1 MAERMA
7 LTGNEAVAYAMMQI
21 NPDVVAAYPITPQ
34 TALMQKFADFVADG
48 EVDTQFVLVES
59 EHSAMSAVV
68 GAAAAGARAMTATAA
83 NGLALM
89 WEILYIAASTRLPI
103 VMPVV
108 NRALSAPINILCDHS
123 DTMGARD
130 SGWIQLF
137 SENAQEAYDN
147 TIQAVRIA
155 EHRDVLTPVM
165 VTLDGFIISHG
176 LEVVEVLDKE
186 AVQDFV
192 GEYEPAYTLLDP
204 EHPIT
209 FGPIDFSDYYME
221 HKRSQVDG
229 IEAAR
234 RVIPEVGRE
243 FGKRFGRSYGM
254 IEEHGTDGAEALL
267 VALGSTAGSAKAV
280 VDDMRERGLPVGLV
294 KIRAFRPFPYEELR
308 EALGKAKA
316 VAVMDRSISFG
327 AQAGP
332 LALEV
337 RSALYGLSLPVRDY
351 IYGLGGRNITLEEIE
366 DILQEALEMAKTKEA
381 EPLVKYVSV
390 RE

>member
-7 LTGNEAVAYAMMQI
+7 LTGNEAVAHAMMQI

-48 EVDTQFVLVES
+48 DVDTELILVES

-89 WEILYIAASTRLPI
+89 WEILYIAASCRLPI

-155 EHRDVLTPVM
+155 EHPDVLTPVM

-176 LEVVEVLDKE
+176 LETVEVLDKE
-186 AVQDFV
+186 AVQAFV
-192 GEYEPAYTLLDP
+192 GEHKPAYTLLDP

-234 RVIPEVGRE
+234 KVIPEVGRE
-243 FGKRFGRSYGM
+243 FGERFGRAYGM
-254 IEEHGTDGAEALL
+254 IEEYRTEGAEALL

-294 KIRAFRPFPYEELR
+294 KVRAFRPFPYEELKNV
-308 EALGKAKA
+308 LGRAKA

-332 LALEV
+332 VAIEV
-337 RSALYGLSLPVRDY
+337 RSALYGLDVPVRDY
-351 IYGLGGRNITLEEIE
+351 IYGLGGRNITLEEIDE
-366 DILQEALEMAKTKEA
+366 ILREALEMARTGDA
-381 EPLVKYVSV
+381 EPSVKYVNV

>member
-176 LEVVEVLDKE
+176 LEVAEVLDKE

>member
-254 IEEHGTDGAEALL
+254 IEEYGTDGAEALL

>member
-48 EVDTQFVLVES
+48 EVDTELVLVES

-243 FGKRFGRSYGM
+243 FGERFGRRYGM
-254 IEEHGTDGAEALL
+254 IEEYGTDGAEALL

-308 EALGKAKA
+308 EALGKARA

-332 LALEV
+332 LAVEV
-337 RSALYGLSLPVRDY
+337 RSALYGLSPPVRDY
-351 IYGLGGRNITLEEIE
+351 IYGLGGRNITLEEIG
-366 DILQEALEMAKTKEA
+366 DILQEALEMAKTEEA

>member
-243 FGKRFGRSYGM
+243 FGERFGRRYGM
-254 IEEHGTDGAEALL
+254 IEEYGTDGAEALL

>member
-48 EVDTQFVLVES
+48 EVDTELVLVES

-243 FGKRFGRSYGM
+243 FGERFGRSYGM
-254 IEEHGTDGAEALL
+254 IEEYGTDGAEALL

>member
-48 EVDTQFVLVES
+48 EVDTELVLVES

-243 FGKRFGRSYGM
+243 FGERFGRRYGM
-254 IEEHGTDGAEALL
+254 IEEYGTDGAEALL

>member
-243 FGKRFGRSYGM
+243 FGERFGRRYGM
-254 IEEHGTDGAEALL
+254 IEEYGTDGAEALL

-280 VDDMRERGLPVGLV
+280 VEDMRERGLPVGLV

-332 LALEV
+332 LAVEV

>member
-243 FGKRFGRSYGM
+243 FGERFGRRYGM
-254 IEEHGTDGAEALL
+254 IEEYGTDGAEALL

-332 LALEV
+332 LAVEV

>member
-243 FGKRFGRSYGM
+243 FGERFGRSYGM
-254 IEEHGTDGAEALL
+254 IEEYGTDGAEALL

-332 LALEV
+332 LAVEV

>member
-243 FGKRFGRSYGM
+243 FGERFGRSYGM
-254 IEEHGTDGAEALL
+254 IEEYGTDGAEALL

>member
-7 LTGNEAVAYAMMQI
+7 LTGNEAVAHAMMQI

-48 EVDTQFVLVES
+48 DVDTELILVES

-89 WEILYIAASTRLPI
+89 WEILYIAASCRLPI

-155 EHRDVLTPVM
+155 EHPDVLTPVM

-176 LEVVEVLDKE
+176 LEAVEVLDKE
-186 AVQDFV
+186 AVQGFI
-192 GEYEPAYTLLDP
+192 GEYRPAYTLLDP

-221 HKRSQVDG
+221 HKKSQVDG

-234 RVIPEVGRE
+234 KVIPEVGRE
-243 FGKRFGRSYGM
+243 FGERFGRNYGM
-254 IEEHGTDGAEALL
+254 IEEYRTEGAEALL

-280 VDDMRERGLPVGLV
+280 VDDMREQGLPVGLV
-294 KIRAFRPFPYEELR
+294 KVRAFRPFPYQELR
-308 EALGKAKA
+308 DALGRAKA

-332 LALEV
+332 VAVEV
-337 RSALYGLSLPVRDY
+337 RSSLYGLDVPVRDY
-351 IYGLGGRNITLEEIE
+351 IYGLGGRNITLEEIDE
-366 DILQEALEMAKTKEA
+366 ILREALEMARTGDA
-381 EPLVKYVSV
+381 EPSVKYVNV

>member
-48 EVDTQFVLVES
+48 EVDTELVLVES

-243 FGKRFGRSYGM
+243 FGERFGRSYGM
-254 IEEHGTDGAEALL
+254 IEEYGTDGAEALL

-332 LALEV
+332 LAVEV